1 MFGTPLGEGVLSSLL
16 PSLPPLLPGREVWVS
31 LSVSLSLLGGSLR
44 ACKSFLLRAKIMRLS
59 KVSSYPIRPPCPA
72 TPPLPRW
79 LALMPPV
86 VLSHLRGLPAICCRD
101 FQDVP
106 RMCVAR
112 GPGQEAGD
120 IEEKGKGKGRYFH
133 QLYASA
139 VPSPRRV
146 SVSKLCL
153 CKRFAACVWLSLSLS
168 YSLSLYLS
176 VSLLFPC
183 LCVWLMVLAVGS
195 CSAFLGYACKIAVL
209 DRERMRKCSLALGP
223 AWGLQIAFKLIANGA

>member
-1 MFGTPLGEGVLSSLL
+1 MRVSCAPSPLIF
-16 PSLPPLLPGREVWVS
+16 PLPGREVWVS

-112 GPGQEAGD
+112 GAGD
-120 IEEKGKGKGRYFH
+120 EEGDREGQGKILPPALR
-133 QLYASA
+133 LR
-139 VPSPRRV
+139 VPPPRRV

-153 CKRFAACVWLSLSLS
+153 CKRFAACVWLLLSLLLSLS
-168 YSLSLYLS
+168 I
-176 VSLLFPC
+176 C
-183 LCVWLMVLAVGS
+183 LPPPFVFMCV
-195 CSAFLGYACKIAVL
+195 
-209 DRERMRKCSLALGP
+209 
-223 AWGLQIAFKLIANGA
+223 ANGAGRGLMLSIFGVRV